1 MMISTRGRYALRVL
15 VDMAEHQS
23 AGYVPLKEIAER
35 QEISEKYLESI
46 VKALVKEG
54 VLIGLRGKGGG
65 YRLSKAPDQ
74 FVVGDILRLME
85 GTLAP
90 VACLEKDSPPCK
102 RMAGCRTLPLWQG
115 LDRVIAEYLDK
126 FTLEDLMA
134 RDNVEY
140 DYII

>member
-1 MMISTRGRYALRVL
+1 MM
-15 VDMAEHQS
+15 
-23 AGYVPLKEIAER
+23 
-35 QEISEKYLESI
+35 ISEKYLESI
-46 VKALVKEG
+46 VKALVKDG

-90 VACLEKDSPPCK
+90 VACLDKNSPPCS
-102 RMAGCRTLPLWQG
+102 RVVGCRTLPLWQG
-115 LDRVIAEYLDK
+115 LDQVISEYLDK

-134 RDNVEY
+134 KDNVGY